1 LEVCHTCIYYRYNA
15 NMGVLLLNI
24 FQLYEKIVCVSVS
37 VNFPL
42 QLRLFQKFTLF
53 SIGWLRFQLIQF
65 CWARQSR
72 NMVYD
77 LLPGVLLLFI
87 RRRSVMLCY
96 WCVRLQYYWFPLFD
110 CSALHSFVTLWH
122 SVRCSAVCA
131 SFACSV
137 RFVDFT
143 QVLESKNVKC
153 LNWSYLSSVC
163 FVAIRN
169 NYVENK

>member
-1 LEVCHTCIYYRYNA
+1 MRVCIWDHCIVGIICSCGA
-15 NMGVLLLNI
+15 I
-24 FQLYEKIVCVSVS
+24 FKLIGCCLVDREYEINCV
-37 VNFPL
+37 
-42 QLRLFQKFTLF
+42 LFQKFTLF

-77 LLPGVLLLFI
+77 LLPGVLLLFV
-87 RRRSVMLCY
+87 RRCSVMH
-96 WCVRLQYYWFPLFD
+96 WCVRPQYYWFPLFD

-163 FVAIRN
+163 FVAFRN
-169 NYVENK
+169 NYIENM